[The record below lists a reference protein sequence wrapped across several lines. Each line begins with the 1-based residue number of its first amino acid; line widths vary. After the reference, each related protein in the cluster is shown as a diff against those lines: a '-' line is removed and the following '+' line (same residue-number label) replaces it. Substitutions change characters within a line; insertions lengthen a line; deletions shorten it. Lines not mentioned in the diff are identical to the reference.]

1 MATVAEKFLQNL
13 KPYVIKDM
21 KTSGILASLT
31 AAQAFLE
38 SRKGASKLTKE
49 ANNLFGI
56 KSTYNGQYVE
66 MLTTEYEAG
75 IPVKKMCK
83 FKKYPSWY
91 ESIADHSA
99 LFNRLNR
106 YYNLR
111 GLTNYVQACINVQA
125 DGYATDPAYAQKL
138 IDIIQH
144 YKLYEW
150 DQEALGNKSPATANT
165 STKTTLDRPTL
176 KRGDSDLKLGGL
188 YVTAWQNY
196 LNLIGIPC
204 GFADGKFGKNTE
216 LAVMQFQESR
226 GLEVDGI
233 IGPETWKACLGY

>member
-1 MATVAEKFLQNL
+1 MATVAEKFLQNI
-13 KPYVIKDM
+13 KPHVIKDM
-21 KTSGILASLT
+21 RTSGILASLT

-38 SRKGASKLTKE
+38 SRKGTSKLTKE

-138 IDIIQH
+138 IDIIQQ

-165 STKTTLDRPTL
+165 STKTILDRPTL